1 MSRITFVSTYR
12 DLTLL
17 VQSVAD
23 EMNIKIETV
32 EGIMTE
38 SGWVGEAR
46 SVEQDAILL
55 NSDVL
60 ISRGGTAFYLERN
73 LGLPVVNIN
82 TGPFDL
88 IAHCNKAK
96 KICPNI
102 AITTFKPFVGLT
114 LIEEILDVPITEMVI
129 KSLAQLEIE
138 IAELAKEGNYC
149 IVGGGQ
155 SVLYANK
162 YGLPSVFLHTSR
174 DTVRDALLRAEEL
187 AKLHF
192 EEKRRAI
199 RLKAIL
205 DCAYEGILAIDE
217 NGIVDIYNS
226 AAERIFGVEA
236 TKVIGRDVREIVPNT
251 RLHELLSD
259 SQAQVS
265 EFQDVGDVRIVT
277 NRVPVQA
284 GTTILGAVAT
294 FQEAAKITQIEHQM
308 RRELTEQRF
317 RSKKKLADILGESSV
332 IKQKKDLARKF
343 ATSDLTVFIN
353 GPSGTGKELFAQGI
367 HHASKRAAGPFVGI
381 NCGALPPSLLESELF
396 GYAEGSFTG
405 AKRKG
410 KPGLFEL
417 AHGGT
422 VFLDEIDAMSIDM
435 QGRLLRVLQ
444 EREVMRI
451 GGEGIIP
458 VDIRVIAASNK
469 SPQDLLRKILIREDL
484 FYRLNVLYLEIPPL
498 SMRKE
503 DIPLLC
509 QDFLPFAEKA
519 AAAPLLQELMPY
531 LMNYSWPGNIR
542 ELLNF
547 MQRLAFFL
555 DDYRAGTTALEL
567 LRNIAPDLMIE
578 TEQATLPEDLKEKI
592 GLYEEKLINQVLQN
606 STSIADA
613 AAQLGMPKTTLWRKL
628 QKRKGKEGVSGT

>member
-17 VQSVAD
+17 AQSVAN
-23 EMNIKIETV
+23 EMNIKLEIV
-32 EGIMTE
+32 EGIMGE
-38 SGWVGEAR
+38 HGWTIEETP
-46 SVEQDAILL
+46 SVKNDEVLR

-73 LGLPVVNIN
+73 FGLPVVSI
-82 TGPFDL
+82 TTSSFDL
-88 IAHCNKAK
+88 IQCCNEAK

-102 AITTFKPFVGLT
+102 VITSFKPLVGLA
-114 LIEEILDVPITEMVI
+114 LIEEILEVNITELVI
-129 KSLAQLEIE
+129 KNLNGHEVEIARLAQ
-138 IAELAKEGNYC
+138 EGQYC
-149 IVGGGQ
+149 IVGGGP
-155 SVLYANK
+155 SVHFAHK
-162 YGLPSVFLHTSR
+162 YGVPNVFLHTTR
-174 DTVRDALLRAEEL
+174 DTLREALLRAEEL

-192 EEKRRAI
+192 EEKRRAG

-217 NGIVDIYNS
+217 HGKVDIYNS

-236 TKVIGRDVREIVPNT
+236 AKVIGRNVEDAIPNT
-251 RLHELLSD
+251 RLHELLTD
-259 SQAQVS
+259 RQAQVS
-265 EFQDVGDVRIVT
+265 EFQTVGDVRIVT
-277 NRVPVQA
+277 NRVPVQDGDA
-284 GTTILGAVAT
+284 ILGAVAT
-294 FQEAAKITQIEHQM
+294 FQEAAKISQIEHRL

-317 RSKKKLADILGESSV
+317 SAKKTFAHILGESTV

-343 ATSDLTVFIN
+343 AASDLTVFIN

-367 HHASKRAAGPFVGI
+367 HHASKRAPGPFVAI
-381 NCGALPPSLLESELF
+381 NCGALPQSLLESELF

-410 KPGLFEL
+410 KAGLFEM

-422 VFLDEIDAMSIDM
+422 IFLDEIDAMALDM

-444 EREVMRI
+444 EREILRI
-451 GGEGIIP
+451 GAEGIIP
-458 VDIRVIAASNK
+458 VNIRVIAASNK
-469 SPQDLLRKILIREDL
+469 PPRDLLTKKMIREDL

-503 DIPLLC
+503 DISLLC
-509 QDFLPFAEKA
+509 REFLPAEERA
-519 AAAPLLQELMPY
+519 VAAPLLAEIMPHLMG
-531 LMNYSWPGNIR
+531 YSWPGNIR

-547 MQRLAFFL
+547 TQRLAFFL
-555 DDYRAGTTALEL
+555 DDYKQGESALEL
-567 LRNIAPDLMIE
+567 LQNIAPDLMAE
-578 TEQATLPEDLKEKI
+578 SVEPAARGDLRGQMES
-592 GLYEEKLINQVLQN
+592 YEEKIINQVLEN
-606 STSIADA
+606 STTLADA

-628 QKRKGKEGVSGT
+628 QKRKEKDQ